1 MCGASAA
8 LTSPSRGAWLKTS
21 PLEVGYAPD
30 RMEISRPGTEQTHAP
45 APLEAELAASVVTP
59 ALVIDLAAA
68 RRNLRA
74 VLERTAGPGRWRPHV
89 KTAKV
94 PEVMALFVEEG
105 VRRFKCATLREAEV
119 LGGLL
124 ESGGGGD
131 VLLAHHLYGPALE
144 RLAEIARAHPAVR
157 FSTLVESV
165 EQVVDVPTEAGIFVD
180 LDLGMHRTG
189 ASLSETRPIAVAAGE
204 RLRGLH
210 AYDGHRHEAD
220 LEERRR
226 LVHAGY
232 DELARTVTELQAA
245 GIEVP
250 EVITAGT
257 PAFPAALEHPG
268 LATLPGTIHRV
279 SPGTVVY
286 HDLRSTA
293 QNPGLPAEF
302 AATVLTRVASLPGE
316 DRFTCDAGSKAIE
329 AASPDMIA
337 AALEHPAARCL
348 GQSEEH
354 TVFRA
359 EGERPARGTLLRLVP
374 GHVCPTVNLAEEAI
388 LVEDGKLVARVPVT
402 ARGHG
407 PLH

>member
-1 MCGASAA
+1 MENPTPG
-8 LTSPSRGAWLKTS
+8 
-21 PLEVGYAPD
+21 PD
-30 RMEISRPGTEQTHAP
+30 RTHAP
-45 APLEAELAASVVTP
+45 PPLEDGLAASIVTP
-59 ALVIDLAAA
+59 ALIIDLGAA

-74 VLERTAGPGRWRPHV
+74 VLDRTAGPGRWRPHV

-94 PEVMALFVEEG
+94 PETMALFVDEG
-105 VRRFKCATLREAEV
+105 IRRFKCATLREAQV
-119 LGGLL
+119 LGRLL
-124 ESGGGGD
+124 AGGAGGD
-131 VLLAHHLYGPALE
+131 VLLAHHLHGPALE
-144 RLAEIARAHPAVR
+144 RLAEIARALPGVA

-165 EQVVDVPTEAGIFVD
+165 EQIAKVPAEVGLFVD

-189 ASLSETRPIAVAAGE
+189 APLADARAIAAAAGP

-210 AYDGHRHEAD
+210 AYDGHRHEVD
-220 LEERRR
+220 TGERRR
-226 LVHAGY
+226 LAHAGY
-232 DELARTVTELQAA
+232 DGLTAIVGELGAA
-245 GIEVP
+245 GIEVA

-293 QNPGLPAEF
+293 QNPDLPAEF

-329 AASPDMIA
+329 AAAPDMIA
-337 AALEHPAARCL
+337 AALEVPGARCL

-354 TVFRA
+354 TVFQTEDDRP
-359 EGERPARGTLLRLVP
+359 ERGALLRLVP
-374 GHVCPTVNLAEEAI
+374 GHVCPTVNLANDAV
-388 LVEDGKLVARVPVT
+388 LVEDGRLVGRAAVT

-407 PLH
+407 QLE

>member
-1 MCGASAA
+1 MENS
-8 LTSPSRGAWLKTS
+8 TP
-21 PLEVGYAPD
+21 APD
-30 RMEISRPGTEQTHAP
+30 RLHAP
-45 APLEAELAASVVTP
+45 PPLEDGLAQSIVTP
-59 ALVIDLAAA
+59 ALVIDLGAA

-94 PEVMALFVEEG
+94 PEAMALFVDEG
-105 VRRFKCATLREAEV
+105 IRRFKCATLREAEV
-119 LGGLL
+119 LGRLL
-124 ESGGGGD
+124 AGGAGGD
-131 VLLAHHLYGPALE
+131 VLLAHHLHGPALD
-144 RLAEIARAHPAVR
+144 RLAKIAQATPGVV

-165 EQVVDVPTEAGIFVD
+165 EQVVDVPPEVGIFVD

-189 ASLSETRPIAVAAGE
+189 APLTAARAISAAAGP

-220 LEERRR
+220 PAERRR

-232 DELARTVTELQAA
+232 DELAALVRQLSAA
-245 GIEVP
+245 GIEVA
-250 EVITAGT
+250 EVISAGT

-268 LATLPGTIHRV
+268 LATLPGTVHRV

-293 QNPGLPAEF
+293 QNPDLPAEF

-329 AASPDMIA
+329 AAAPDMIA
-337 AALEHPAARCL
+337 TALEIPGARCL

-354 TVFRA
+354 TVFRT
-359 EGERPARGTLLRLVP
+359 EGDKPERGALLRLVP
-374 GHVCPTVNLAEEAI
+374 GHVCPTVNLANDAV
-388 LVEDGKLVARVPVT
+388 LVEDGRLVGRAAVT

-407 PLH
+407 QLE

>member
-1 MCGASAA
+1 MENS
-8 LTSPSRGAWLKTS
+8 TP
-21 PLEVGYAPD
+21 APD
-30 RMEISRPGTEQTHAP
+30 RLNAP
-45 APLEAELAASVVTP
+45 PPLEDGLAQSIVTP
-59 ALVIDLAAA
+59 ALVIDLGAA

-94 PEVMALFVEEG
+94 PEAMALFVDEG
-105 VRRFKCATLREAEV
+105 IRRFKCATLREAEV
-119 LGGLL
+119 LGRLL
-124 ESGGGGD
+124 AGGAGGD
-131 VLLAHHLYGPALE
+131 VLLAHHLHGPALD
-144 RLAEIARAHPAVR
+144 RLAEIAQATPGVV

-165 EQVVDVPTEAGIFVD
+165 EQVVDVPPEVGIFVD

-189 ASLSETRPIAVAAGE
+189 APLTAARAISAAAGP

-220 LEERRR
+220 PAERRR

-232 DELARTVTELQAA
+232 DELPALVRQLSAA
-245 GIEVP
+245 GIEVA
-250 EVITAGT
+250 EVISAGT

-268 LATLPGTIHRV
+268 LATLPGTVHRV

-293 QNPGLPAEF
+293 QNPDLPAEF

-329 AASPDMIA
+329 AAAPDMIA
-337 AALEHPAARCL
+337 TALEIPGARCL

-354 TVFRA
+354 TVFRT
-359 EGERPARGTLLRLVP
+359 EGDRPERGALLRLVP
-374 GHVCPTVNLAEEAI
+374 GHVCPTVNLANDAV
-388 LVEDGKLVARVPVT
+388 LVEDGRLVGRAAVT

-407 PLH
+407 QLE